1 MAQQVSYEL
10 TLKDL
15 LTPKINEA
23 DKSVNKFEN
32 SMGRAQNAANSLGN
46 ALGIAFSAAA
56 VVGFGKTMLDAGSTV
71 ENATIGLTTLLQ
83 DSAEANQVIATTMKD
98 AMATPFD
105 FKSLLAANKAII
117 SAGVDSKSARED
129 VLNLANAIAAT
140 GGGNDELNRM
150 VVNLQ
155 QIKNAGQATAAD
167 IKQFAFAGINIY
179 KVLSDA
185 TNQPINKIR
194 EMGVS
199 YDMLTLALKKAHDE
213 GGIYYNGLEN
223 MQKSYSVT
231 VSNIGDGIFKMS
243 TKMFNDMRPAID
255 NVTSGILNF
264 VNALSQSWD
273 WLVKNKDIV
282 LPIVAIISGAATAYL
297 AMAGAIKVVTLA
309 QMALNAVMTANPIGL
324 VIMAIGSLVAGLI
337 YAYNHVEA
345 FRAKI
350 WGFGFALVEFG
361 RIVADVF
368 GGVGKSIAG
377 ALTFNPEMIMSGMND
392 TINAVRNA
400 GERLGKAANEGYTKG
415 LADFKAGSP
424 TSNAP
429 KDLITKGKANK
440 GEAVIAPASET
451 KGAKGQ
457 KAVTINIKIEDL
469 VKTLNINTTNIT
481 QGTGKIREMI
491 AETLM
496 AATNDAQ
503 LVGGIQ

>member
-1 MAQQVSYEL
+1 MAQQVAYEL

-15 LTPKINEA
+15 LTPKINDA
-23 DKSVNKFEN
+23 DKAVNRFET
-32 SMGRAQNAANSLGN
+32 SMGRAQNSANSLGN

-56 VVGFGKTMLDAGSTV
+56 VVGFGKSMLDAGATV

-155 QIKNAGQATAAD
+155 QIKNSGRATGAD
-167 IKQFAFAGINIY
+167 IKQFAYAGINIY

-185 TNQPINKIR
+185 TNQPIEKIR

-223 MQKSYSVT
+223 MQKSFSVQ
-231 VSNIGDGIFKMS
+231 VSNLGDNLFKLS
-243 TKMFNDMRPAID
+243 DKMFDDLRPAI
-255 NVTSGILNF
+255 NSITTGLQSLT
-264 VNALSQSWD
+264 LSLMDSWN
-273 WLVKNKDIV
+273 WLVKNKDVV
-282 LPIVAIISGAATAYL
+282 LPIVAVISGAATAYL
-297 AMAGAIKVVTLA
+297 ALATGIKVATLA
-309 QMALNAVMTANPIGL
+309 QLAFNAVMTANPIGL
-324 VIMAIGSLVAGLI
+324 VVMAIGSLVAGLI

-345 FRAKI
+345 FRAKL

-361 RIVADVF
+361 KIIVGVF

-377 ALTFNPEMIMSGMND
+377 ALTFNPQMIVSGLND
-392 TINAVRNA
+392 TISAVRNA
-400 GERLGKAANEGYTKG
+400 GERLGKAANEGYTRG
-415 LADFKAGSP
+415 LADFKAGNI
-424 TSNAP
+424 TTNAP
-429 KDLITKGKANK
+429 VNLTGGKKGGK
-440 GEAVIAPASET
+440 ETVTPPPAQT
-451 KGAKGQ
+451 KGAQGQ

-469 VKTLNINTTNIT
+469 VKTLNINTTNIKE
-481 QGTGKIREMI
+481 GTGKLREMI

-503 LVGGIQ
+503 LVGGI